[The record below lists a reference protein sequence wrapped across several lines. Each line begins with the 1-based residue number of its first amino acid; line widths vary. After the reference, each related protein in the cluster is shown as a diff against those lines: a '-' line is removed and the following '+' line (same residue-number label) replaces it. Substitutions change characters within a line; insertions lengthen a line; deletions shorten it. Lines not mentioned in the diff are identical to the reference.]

1 MSNNND
7 TLTIALPAGRMSEE
21 AIEFL
26 NRIKYLNVQMPNTRE
41 LTFYEEKSNVRFLL
55 VRNQD
60 IPLVVLHGGAN
71 VGICGRDI
79 LYENSYDL
87 TIPISLPFGLC
98 RLSLAISEKM
108 DPNQFF
114 SKSHIRVVT
123 KYPNLTKKYFF
134 EKGINAEIV
143 KLHGSIELGPIL
155 GIADCVVDL
164 VSTGRTLKEN
174 NLKEI
179 EVLLESSATLI
190 INRASYYIFHQ
201 RIQELI
207 KIIQKNIN

>member
-71 VGICGRDI
+71 VGICGR
-79 LYENSYDL
+79 
-87 TIPISLPFGLC
+87 
-98 RLSLAISEKM
+98 
-108 DPNQFF
+108 
-114 SKSHIRVVT
+114 
-123 KYPNLTKKYFF
+123 LTK
-134 EKGINAEIV
+134 
-143 KLHGSIELGPIL
+143 
-155 GIADCVVDL
+155 
-164 VSTGRTLKEN
+164 T
-174 NLKEI
+174 
-179 EVLLESSATLI
+179 
-190 INRASYYIFHQ
+190 
-201 RIQELI
+201 
-207 KIIQKNIN
+207 